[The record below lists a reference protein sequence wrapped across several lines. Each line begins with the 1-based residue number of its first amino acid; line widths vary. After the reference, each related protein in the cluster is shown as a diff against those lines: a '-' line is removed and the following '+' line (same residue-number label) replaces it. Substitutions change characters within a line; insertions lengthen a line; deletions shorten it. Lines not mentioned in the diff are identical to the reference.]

1 MQTRP
6 DITQDA
12 IAAALRDRYGLAL
25 QGLEFWPAGEAS
37 YGFIASLANGDS
49 LFLKI
54 LDPTLAT
61 HSMAI
66 AHLDEV
72 LPLSLAL
79 SEAGL
84 PVSRPVQT
92 RTGRPYTD
100 IDRFA
105 LVAFEYLDGETL
117 GEKQWSADVYA
128 QLGAAVGR
136 LHSLTSEL
144 AEVTPPR
151 DGTAIPSRVEII
163 ALLDQIEAASGS
175 DRAARRTLAEM
186 VTPLRSEVMQYHEV
200 MSKLSEGV
208 QRTRADW
215 VLCHTDL
222 TGGNLIRGG
231 NGTVHIID
239 WEGACL
245 APREFDL
252 AFFADE
258 PFEERYGIFLEEYA
272 RASGV
277 VDLRE
282 EAFVLRM
289 YHRNFEDFVEGSR
302 SVLEQDL
309 GDAELDHAL
318 DVVLDDCVND
328 WPFFSHGARKH
339 GEFME
344 IWREGKLA

>member
-6 DITQDA
+6 EITQGSID
-12 IAAALRDRYGLAL
+12 AALQEGYGLAL
-25 QGLEFWPAGEAS
+25 QGLEFWPSGEAS
-37 YGFIASLANGDS
+37 YGFIASLKDGDS

-61 HSMAI
+61 HGMAI

-84 PVSRPVQT
+84 PVSRPMESREGSLQT
-92 RTGRPYTD
+92 E
-100 IDRFA
+100 IDRFI
-105 LVAFEYLDGETL
+105 LVAFEYLNGGTL
-117 GEKQWSADVYA
+117 GEKPWSADLYA

-144 AEVTPPR
+144 AELTPPR
-151 DGTAIPSRVEII
+151 DGTRIPSRAEIN
-163 ALLDQIEAASGS
+163 ALLDQIKAAGDS
-175 DRAARRTLAEM
+175 DRAARRTLAET
-186 VTPLRSEVMQYHEV
+186 VTPLRTQVLQYHEV
-200 MSKLSEGV
+200 MSELADKV
-208 QRTRADW
+208 QQTRADW

-231 NGTVHIID
+231 DGTVHIID

-258 PFEERYGIFLEEYA
+258 PFEERYGRFLEEYA
-272 RASGV
+272 GASGV
-277 VDLRE
+277 VELSER
-282 EAFVLRM
+282 AFLLRM
-289 YHRNFEDFVEGSR
+289 
-302 SVLEQDL
+302 
-309 GDAELDHAL
+309 
-318 DVVLDDCVND
+318 
-328 WPFFSHGARKH
+328 
-339 GEFME
+339 
-344 IWREGKLA
+344 